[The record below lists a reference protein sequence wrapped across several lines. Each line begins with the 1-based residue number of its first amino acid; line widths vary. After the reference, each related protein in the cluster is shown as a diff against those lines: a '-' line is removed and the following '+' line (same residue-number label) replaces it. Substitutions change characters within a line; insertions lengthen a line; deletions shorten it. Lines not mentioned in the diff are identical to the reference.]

1 MPQDAP
7 ALIAAGTFVPK
18 VTAYNGDDD
27 TFATRY
33 VDDVRITPAQ

>member
-1 MPQDAP
+1 
-7 ALIAAGTFVPK
+7 
-18 VTAYNGDDD
+18 VTAMASTARMLDDIG